1 MLSILD
7 QNSLRTDAT
16 NQRYLQSQRSRI
28 AILDAGIDR
37 AILVNRALSAN
48 NYACR
53 HYISLMQFMDDQQDH
68 PSDVIVMGDEI
79 RGGSYVDALRYI
91 RQTPQTHDT
100 PVLILG
106 DVIDSQ
112 LIELHECG
120 ADLLERWPINADV
133 LVARVGALLRRCVL
147 RPEGAHQTKE
157 AYGEYVFDTR
167 GMKAWIH
174 DRPIKLTPKEFQ
186 IALFFFRNERAIIAK
201 KTIWEHVWENCSSDN
216 VSERS
221 IAVHIS
227 RVRKKL
233 LLTGGGGYCLS
244 YVHNSGYRLL
254 NI

>member
-7 QNSLRTDAT
+7 QTSLRTDAT
-16 NQRYLQSQRSRI
+16 SQKYLQLQRFWI
-28 AILDAGIDR
+28 AILDADIDR
-37 AILVNRALSAN
+37 AVLVDRALSAN

-53 HYISLMQFMDDQQDH
+53 RYVSLMQLMDDQQDH

-79 RGGSYVDALRYI
+79 KGGSYADALRYI
-91 RQTPQTHDT
+91 RQSPQTYHT

-112 LIELHECG
+112 LIALHECG

-157 AYGEYVFDTR
+157 AYGAYVFDTR

-174 DRPIKLTPKEFQ
+174 DRSIKLTPKEFQ
-186 IALFFFRNERAIIAK
+186 IALFFFRNEGAIITK
-201 KTIWEHVWENCSSDN
+201 KAIWEHAWENCSPDN
-216 VSERS
+216 LSERS

-227 RVRKKL
+227 RIRKKL
-233 LLTGGGGYCLS
+233 LLMGGDGYCLS